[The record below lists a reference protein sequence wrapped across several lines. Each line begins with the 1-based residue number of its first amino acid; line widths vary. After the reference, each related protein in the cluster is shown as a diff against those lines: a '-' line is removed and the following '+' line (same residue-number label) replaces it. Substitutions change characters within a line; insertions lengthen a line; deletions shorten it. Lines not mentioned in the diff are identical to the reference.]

1 MRALR
6 FAYPADFFRSGKRE
20 ARRVLAKIDGKVVFA
35 AELIPCDAAA
45 RHGGEHGIPQGGKAG
60 LRICGGVR
68 VGERFRPPAARA
80 MQHERPVFPD
90 DGANR
95 PLAEN
100 EVAPAGRPPGDG
112 NEPEARIRKRP

>member
-1 MRALR
+1 MRAPR
-6 FAYPADFFRSGKRE
+6 FAYAADFLCGGKGK
-20 ARRVLAKIDGKVVFA
+20 ARRVLAKVDGKVVFA
-35 AELIPCDAAA
+35 AALIPCDAAA
-45 RHGGEHGIPQGGKAG
+45 RHGGEHGIPQSGKVG
-60 LRICGGVR
+60 LRIRRGVR
-68 VGERFRPPAARA
+68 VGKRFRPPAAHA

>member
-1 MRALR
+1 MRNGVFPQHFTEEQLRHGAFIVIAEPRVHVDGADLCMRALR

-60 LRICGGVR
+60 LRICGGR
-68 VGERFRPPAARA
+68 SG
-80 MQHERPVFPD
+80 
-90 DGANR
+90 G
-95 PLAEN
+95 
-100 EVAPAGRPPGDG
+100 
-112 NEPEARIRKRP
+112 